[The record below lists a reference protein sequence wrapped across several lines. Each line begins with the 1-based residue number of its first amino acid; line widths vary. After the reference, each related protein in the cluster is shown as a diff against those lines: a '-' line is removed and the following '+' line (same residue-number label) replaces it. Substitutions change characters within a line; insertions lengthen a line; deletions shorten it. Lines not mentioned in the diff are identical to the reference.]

1 MLSLDQIR
9 TKAQQWLGPEFN
21 EETRKEVREML
32 EKDEKKLIDA
42 FYQDLEF
49 GTGGLRGIM
58 GAGTNRMN
66 IYTLGMATQGL
77 SNYIIKECGNKG
89 IKVAIAHDC
98 RNNSRYF
105 AETAADI
112 FSANGFEVYLFEAL
126 RPTPELS
133 FAIRQYKCQS
143 GVVITASHNPPEYNG
158 YKAYWNDGGQVVA
171 PHDEAI
177 IDEVRKIT
185 SVSQIKFDGK
195 KEKIKIIGKETDELF
210 LKEVLK
216 MSINP
221 EIIKKQNDIGIVYTP
236 IHGTGNPLVP
246 QALKMFGFK
255 NIQNVP
261 EQDIP
266 DGNFPTVKSPNPE
279 EPAALSMAIKKATET
294 GAELVMATDPD
305 ADRLGIA
312 VRNKKNEFVLLNGNQ
327 TGALLI
333 HYILSQF
340 REKNKYKGNEYII
353 KTIVTTDL
361 LDRIAEKYNVKCYN
375 VLTGFKFFAELIREL
390 EGKEKYIGGGEES
403 YGFLPGD
410 YVRDKDAVAS
420 CALVAEVAAWAKS
433 KGKSL
438 YEQLIDI
445 YLEYGLYKEK
455 LINIV
460 RKGAEGANEI
470 KAMMKGYRNNP
481 PENIN
486 NSRVVKIDDYETLI
500 STNCITG
507 EKKNIDLIK
516 SDVLQFF
523 LEDGSKISVRP
534 SGTEPKIKFY
544 FSVNTKLE
552 SADKFDETEK
562 FLDQRISDII
572 KDMKLILIFTTEL
585 HRSVARSCTECLNSE
600 TQCKLLENPWFM
612 DLIFRL

>member
-1 MLSLDQIR
+1 MLSIDQIKK
-9 TKAQQWLGPEFN
+9 KAQSWLGSEFN
-21 EETRKEVREML
+21 DETRKEVKEML
-32 EKDEKKLIDA
+32 ATDEKKLIDA

-77 SNYIIKECGNKG
+77 SNYIIEQCGSKG
-89 IKVAIAHDC
+89 IRVAIAYDC

-105 AETAADI
+105 AETTANI
-112 FSANGFEVYLFEAL
+112 FSANGFEVLLFESL

-177 IDEVRKIT
+177 INEVRKIT
-185 SVSQIKFDGK
+185 SVSNIKFDGR
-195 KEKIKIIGKETDELF
+195 KESIKILGKETDDLF

-216 MSINP
+216 MSLNP
-221 EIIKKQNDIGIVYTP
+221 EIIKKFSDIGIVYTP
-236 IHGTGNPLVP
+236 IHGTGIKMVP
-246 QALKMFGFK
+246 PALKMFGFN
-255 NIQNVP
+255 NIISVP
-261 EQDIP
+261 EQDII

-279 EPAALSMAIKKATET
+279 EPDALKMAISKAVET

-305 ADRLGIA
+305 ADRLGIS
-312 VRNKKNEFVLLNGNQ
+312 VKDHTGKFILLNGNQ
-327 TGALLI
+327 TGVLLI
-333 HYILSQF
+333 WYILSQF
-340 REKNKYKGNEYII
+340 KERNRYKGNEYII
-353 KTIVTTDL
+353 KTIVTTNL
-361 LDRIAEKYNVKCYN
+361 IEKIAEAYKVECFD
-375 VLTGFKFFAELIREL
+375 VLTGFKFFAELIRKN
-390 EGKEKYIGGGEES
+390 EGTRKYIGGGEES

-420 CALVAEVAAWAKS
+420 CALVAEAAAWAKS
-433 KGKSL
+433 NGKTL
-438 YEQLIDI
+438 FDLLLDI
-445 YLEYGLYKEK
+445 YVEYGFYKEK

-460 RKGAEGANEI
+460 RKGKEGAGEI
-470 KAMMKGYRNNP
+470 KAMMTEYRNNP
-481 PENIN
+481 PEKIN
-486 NSRVVKIDDYETLI
+486 NSRVIKINDFELQI
-500 STNCITG
+500 SHDLQSGSKTPL
-507 EKKNIDLIK
+507 DLIK

-544 FSVNTKLE
+544 FSVNTKLD
-552 SADKFDETEK
+552 SADKFEETEK
-562 FLDQRISDII
+562 ILDNRISDII
-572 KDMKLILIFTTEL
+572 KDMKLL
-585 HRSVARSCTECLNSE
+585 
-600 TQCKLLENPWFM
+600 
-612 DLIFRL
+612 

>member
-1 MLSLDQIR
+1 MLQIDEIR
-9 TKAQQWLGPEFN
+9 KRAEAWLGPEFN
-21 EETRKEVREML
+21 EETRREVREML

-77 SNYIIKECGNKG
+77 SNYIIKQCGNMG

-98 RNNSRYF
+98 RNNSRLF
-105 AETAADI
+105 AESAADI
-112 FSANGFEVYLFEAL
+112 FSANGFEVYLFESL

-133 FAIRQYKCQS
+133 FAIRHYKCQS

-158 YKAYWNDGGQVVA
+158 YKAYWDDGGQVVA

-177 IDEVRKIT
+177 IDEVRKIK
-185 SVSQIKFDGK
+185 SVSEIKFKGNKD
-195 KEKIKIIGKETDELF
+195 KIRIIGKETDDLF
-210 LKEVLK
+210 LTEVLK
-216 MSINP
+216 MSLHP
-221 EIIKKQNDIGIVYTP
+221 EIIKKYSDTGIVYTP
-236 IHGTGNPLVP
+236 IHGSGVKLIPP
-246 QALKMFGFK
+246 ALRAFGFT
-255 NIQNVP
+255 NVISVP
-261 EQDIP
+261 EQDVV

-279 EPAALSMAIKKATET
+279 EPGALKMAIEKAIAT
-294 GAELVMATDPD
+294 GADLVMASDPD

-312 VRNKKNEFVLLNGNQ
+312 CRNKNGEFVLLNGNQ
-327 TGALLI
+327 TGVLLTW
-333 HYILSQF
+333 YILSGF
-340 REKNKYKGNEYII
+340 REKNKFKGNEYII

-361 LDRIAEKYNVKCYN
+361 MDRIAENHGVKCYN
-375 VLTGFKFFAELIREL
+375 VLTGFKFFAELIRKL

-410 YVRDKDAVAS
+410 YVRDKDSVAS
-420 CALVAEVAAWAKS
+420 CALVAEITAWAKS
-433 KGKSL
+433 RGKSL
-438 YEQLIDI
+438 YELLTDI

-460 RKGAEGANEI
+460 RKGAEGASEI

-481 PENIN
+481 PAVIN
-486 NSRVVKIDDYETLI
+486 NSRVVKINDYETLV
-500 STNCITG
+500 STDCLTG
-507 EKKNIDLIK
+507 KKTTIDLIK

-544 FSVNTKLE
+544 FSVNARLS
-552 SADKFDETEK
+552 SADRYEDTEAV
-562 FLDQRISDII
+562 LDKRISAII
-572 KDMKLILIFTTEL
+572 ADLKL
-585 HRSVARSCTECLNSE
+585 A
-600 TQCKLLENPWFM
+600 
-612 DLIFRL
+612 

>member
-1 MLSLDQIR
+1 MNMQSIDEIR
-9 TKAQQWLGPEFN
+9 KKATSWLGKEFN
-21 EETRKEVREML
+21 EETRNEVQDML
-32 EKDEKKLIDA
+32 LNNEKKLIDA

-77 SNYIIKECGNKG
+77 SNYIINQCGNSE
-89 IKVAIAHDC
+89 IKVAIAYDC

-105 AETAADI
+105 AEMTANI
-112 FSANGFEVYLFEAL
+112 FSANGFDVFLFESL

-133 FAIRQYKCQS
+133 FAIRHYKCQS

-158 YKAYWNDGGQVVA
+158 YKAYWSDGGQVVA

-185 SVSQIKFDGK
+185 NVSDIRFDGK
-195 KEKIKIIGKETDELF
+195 KEKIKIIGKETDDLF

-216 MSINP
+216 MRLNP
-221 EIIKKQNDIGIVYTP
+221 EIIEKYSDIGIVYTP
-236 IHGTGNPLVP
+236 IHGTGIKMVP
-246 QALKMFGFK
+246 PALKMFGFK
-255 NIQNVP
+255 NIISVP
-261 EQDIP
+261 EQDII

-279 EPAALSMAIKKATET
+279 EPDALKMAISKAVEK

-312 VRNKKNEFVLLNGNQ
+312 VKDRKGEFILLNGNQ
-327 TGALLI
+327 TGAILI
-333 HYILSQF
+333 WYILSQF
-340 REKNKYKGNEYII
+340 KERKKYKGNEYII

-361 LDRIAEKYNVKCYN
+361 IERIAEGYKVEYFN
-375 VLTGFKFFAELIREL
+375 VLTGFKFFAELIRKN
-390 EGKEKYIGGGEES
+390 EGSKKYIGGGEES

-420 CALVAEVAAWAKS
+420 CALVAEAAAWAKS
-433 KGKSL
+433 NGMSL
-438 YEQLIDI
+438 YELLLRI
-445 YLEYGLYKEK
+445 YTEFGFYKEK

-460 RKGAEGANEI
+460 RKGKEGADEI
-470 KAMMKGYRNNP
+470 KVMMTGYRNNP
-481 PENIN
+481 PEKIN
-486 NSRVVKIDDYETLI
+486 NSKVIRINDYERQI
-500 STNCITG
+500 SYNILTG
-507 EKKNIDLIK
+507 SKAIIDLTK

-523 LEDGSKISVRP
+523 LEDGTKISIRP

-544 FSVNTKLE
+544 FSVNTRLE
-552 SADKFDETEK
+552 STAKFEETEK
-562 FLDQRISDII
+562 VLDKRIGDII
-572 KDMKLILIFTTEL
+572 KDM
-585 HRSVARSCTECLNSE
+585 
-600 TQCKLLENPWFM
+600 
-612 DLIFRL
+612 RLS

>member
-1 MLSLDQIR
+1 MLSLDQIKTR
-9 TKAQQWLGPEFN
+9 ARQWLAPEFN
-21 EETRKEVREML
+21 EDTRKEVREML

-77 SNYIIKECGNKG
+77 SNYLIKAFGNTG
-89 IKVAIAHDC
+89 IKVAVAHDC

-105 AETAADI
+105 AETAANI
-112 FSANGFEVYLFEAL
+112 FSANGFEVFLFEAL

-133 FAIRQYKCQS
+133 FAIRHYKCQS

-158 YKAYWNDGGQVVA
+158 YKAYWDDGGQVVP
-171 PHDEAI
+171 PHDKGV

-185 SVSQIKFDGK
+185 SISQIRFDSRK
-195 KEKIKIIGKETDELF
+195 DLIRIIGKETDQLF
-210 LKEVLK
+210 LSEVLK
-216 MSINP
+216 MSINT
-221 EIIKKQNDIGIVYTP
+221 EVNKKHSDTGIVFTP
-236 IHGTGNPLVP
+236 IHGTGGTLVP
-246 QALKMFGFK
+246 QALRLFGFT
-255 NIQNVP
+255 NIQTVP
-261 EQDIP
+261 EQDIV

-279 EPAALSMAIKKATET
+279 EPAALSMAIDKAKKV
-294 GAELVMATDPD
+294 GAEIVMATDPD

-312 VRNKKNEFVLLNGNQ
+312 LRNPNNEFVLLNGNQ
-327 TGALLI
+327 TGVLLI
-333 HYILSQF
+333 HYILSQYKA
-340 REKNKYKGNEYII
+340 RNKYHGNEYVI

-361 LDRIAEKYNVKCYN
+361 MDRIAESYNVKCYN
-375 VLTGFKFFAELIREL
+375 VLTGFKYFADLIRNL

-420 CALVAEVAAWAKS
+420 CALFAEMAAFAKEN
-433 KGKSL
+433 GKTL
-438 YEQLIDI
+438 FDQLTDI

-460 RKGAEGANEI
+460 RKGAEGAGEI
-470 KAMMKGYRNNP
+470 KAMMAGYRSNP
-481 PENIN
+481 PKMIN
-486 NSRVVKIDDYETLI
+486 NSPVVKMNDYSTLV
-500 STNCITG
+500 STNCVTG
-507 EKKNIDLIK
+507 KTEKIDLVK

-523 LEDGSKISVRP
+523 LHDGSKISVRP

-544 FSVNTKLE
+544 FSVNTPLV
-552 SADKFDETEK
+552 SADKLEETEK
-562 FLDQRISDII
+562 SLDERISGII
-572 KDMKLILIFTTEL
+572 EDMKLG
-585 HRSVARSCTECLNSE
+585 
-600 TQCKLLENPWFM
+600 
-612 DLIFRL
+612 

>member
-1 MLSLDQIR
+1 MLSVKEIR
-9 TKAQQWLGPEFN
+9 EKAEIWLSKEFN
-21 EETRKEVREML
+21 EDTRKEVRNML
-32 EKDEKKLIDA
+32 EHDEKKLIDA

-77 SNYIIKECGNKG
+77 SNYLIKQRGDSG
-89 IKVAIAHDC
+89 IRVAIAHDC

-105 AETAADI
+105 AETTANI
-112 FSANGFEVYLFEAL
+112 FSANGFEVFLFESL

-133 FAIRQYKCQS
+133 FAIRHYKCHS

-158 YKAYWNDGGQVVA
+158 YKAYWDDGGQVVA
-171 PHDEAI
+171 PHDDGI

-195 KEKIKIIGKETDELF
+195 KERIKILGKETDDLF

-221 EIIKKQNDIGIVYTP
+221 EVIKKYSNIGIVYTP
-236 IHGTGNPLVP
+236 IHGTGVTVVP
-246 QALKMFGFK
+246 PALKMFGFT
-255 NIQNVP
+255 NVISVQ
-261 EQDIP
+261 EQDVV

-279 EPAALSMAIKKATET
+279 EPDALKMAINKAVES

-305 ADRLGIA
+305 ADRLGLA
-312 VRNKKNEFVLLNGNQ
+312 VKDRKGNFILLNGNQ
-327 TGALLI
+327 TGVILVW
-333 HYILSQF
+333 YILSQF
-340 REKNKYKGNEYII
+340 KERNKYKGNEYII
-353 KTIVTTDL
+353 KTIVTSDL
-361 LDRIAEKYNVKCYN
+361 IDRIAEGFNVECIN
-375 VLTGFKFFAELIREL
+375 VLTGFKFFAEFIREN
-390 EGKEKYIGGGEES
+390 EGKKKYIGGGEES

-420 CALVAEVAAWAKS
+420 CALAAEAAAWSKS

-438 YEQLIDI
+438 FDLLLDI
-445 YLEYGLYKEK
+445 YTEFGLYKEK

-460 RKGAEGANEI
+460 RKGKEGADEI
-470 KAMMKGYRNNP
+470 KAMMTGYRNNP
-481 PENIN
+481 PEKIN
-486 NSRVVKIDDYETLI
+486 NSKVVKINDYETQI
-500 STNCITG
+500 SSDFVSG
-507 EKKNIDLIK
+507 KKSRIDLIK

-523 LEDGSKISVRP
+523 LEDGTKISVRP

-544 FSVNTKLE
+544 FSVNTKLK
-552 SADKFDETEK
+552 SADKFEETEK
-562 FLDQRISDII
+562 VLDQRIADII
-572 KDMKLILIFTTEL
+572 KDMKLL
-585 HRSVARSCTECLNSE
+585 
-600 TQCKLLENPWFM
+600 
-612 DLIFRL
+612 

>member
-1 MLSLDQIR
+1 MLSIDEIKS
-9 TKAQQWLGPEFN
+9 KARQWLGPEFN
-21 EETRKEVREML
+21 EETRKEVREMF

-158 YKAYWNDGGQVVA
+158 YKAYWDDGGQVVA
-171 PHDEAI
+171 PHDEGI
-177 IDEVRKIT
+177 IEEVRKIT
-185 SVSQIKFDGK
+185 SVSQIKFDRK
-195 KEKIKIIGKETDELF
+195 KQKIEIIGKETDQLF
-210 LKEVLK
+210 LNEVIK

-221 EIIKKQNDIGIVYTP
+221 DIIKKQNDIGIVYTP
-236 IHGTGNPLVP
+236 IHGSGGTVVP
-246 QALKMFGFK
+246 RALQMFGFK

-261 EQDIP
+261 EQDIV

-279 EPAALSMAIKKATET
+279 ESAALSMAIKKAYET

-305 ADRLGIA
+305 ADRIGIA
-312 VRNKKNEFVLLNGNQ
+312 VRNKKGEFVLLNGNQ
-327 TGALLI
+327 TGVLLT

-340 REKNKYKGNEYII
+340 KERNKYKGNEYII

-361 LDRIAEKYNVKCYN
+361 LDKIAEKYKVKCYN
-375 VLTGFKFFAELIREL
+375 VLTGFKFFAELIRNL

-420 CALVAEVAAWAKS
+420 CALAAEVAAYARN

-460 RKGAEGANEI
+460 RKGKEGADEI
-470 KAMMKGYRNNP
+470 KAMMTAFRNNP
-481 PENIN
+481 PKIIN
-486 NSRVVKIDDYETLI
+486 NSTVIKINDYDTLI
-500 STNCITG
+500 SIDCLTG
-507 EKKNIDLIK
+507 RKSRIDLLK

-552 SADKFDETEK
+552 SADKFDKTDK
-562 FLDQRISDII
+562 FLDQRIDGII
-572 KDMKLILIFTTEL
+572 KDMKL
-585 HRSVARSCTECLNSE
+585 
-600 TQCKLLENPWFM
+600 Q
-612 DLIFRL
+612 